1 MEHKKVKTPIITGEN
16 IVKTFGETKV
26 LNEINIE
33 IYDGDFTVIMGTSGS
48 GKSTL
53 LYCLGGMEQ
62 ATGGSILCGGQKITG
77 ASEKELTKLRAEAF
91 GFVFQKTHLVSN
103 LTLYENIVMA
113 GLIGSGLSEKAVR
126 ERARELA
133 AQMNLQ
139 GAVDR
144 LPSQVSGGEAQ
155 RAAVARAVMGTP
167 AVLFADEPTG
177 ALNKANTKEVLN
189 LFTALHEKGQTILL
203 VTHDKEAALR
213 GNRILYI
220 EDGRVIS
227 ELSLPQYEKL
237 SSEDCR
243 EDRPC
248 DTLES
253 ARDLRGKKDD
263 SRERKL
269 AAWLEG
275 LGW

>member
-1 MEHKKVKTPIITGEN
+1 MNHEKGNPPIISGEN
-16 IVKTFGETKV
+16 IVKTFGDTKV

-53 LYCLGGMEQ
+53 LYCLSGMEQ
-62 ATGGSILCGGQKITG
+62 ATGGTIHCGDQAVTG
-77 ASEKELTKLRAEAF
+77 ASEKELTKLRANKF

-113 GLIGSGLSEKAVR
+113 GLIGSGLSEKDIR
-126 ERARELA
+126 ERARRLA

-139 GAVDR
+139 DAVDR

-155 RAAVARAVMGTP
+155 RAAVARAVMGNP
-167 AVLFADEPTG
+167 AILFADEPTG

-189 LFTALHEKGQTILL
+189 LFTSLHEKGQTILL

-227 ELSLPQYEKL
+227 ELVL
-237 SSEDCR
+237 SEY
-243 EDRPC
+243 
-248 DTLES
+248 
-253 ARDLRGKKDD
+253 GKDD
-263 SRERKL
+263 DIREKKL
-269 AAWLEG
+269 GAWLEG

>member
-1 MEHKKVKTPIITGEN
+1 MDHKKVKTPIISGKN

-53 LYCLGGMEQ
+53 LYCLSGMEQ
-62 ATGGSILCGGQKITG
+62 ATEGTILYGDRNITG
-77 ASEKELTKLRAEAF
+77 ASEKELTKLRADEF

-113 GLIGSGLSEKAVR
+113 GLIGSRLGEKEVR
-126 ERARELA
+126 ERANELA
-133 AQMNLQ
+133 SQMNLQ
-139 GAVDR
+139 DAVDR
-144 LPSQVSGGEAQ
+144 LPSQTSGGEAQ
-155 RAAVARAVMGTP
+155 RAAVARAVMGSP
-167 AVLFADEPTG
+167 AILFADEPTG

-189 LFTALHEKGQTILL
+189 LLTGLHEKGQTILL

-227 ELSLPQYEKL
+227 ELMLSEYSKLPSGASGCGNDLYGRSGDTKNLHTNDDREK
-237 SSEDCR
+237 
-243 EDRPC
+243 
-248 DTLES
+248 
-253 ARDLRGKKDD
+253 
-263 SRERKL
+263 KL

>member
-1 MEHKKVKTPIITGEN
+1 MKDKKVKTPVIAGKK
-16 IVKTFGETKV
+16 IVKTFGEAKV
-26 LNEINIE
+26 LNEINLE

-53 LYCLGGMEQ
+53 LYCLSGMEQ
-62 ATGGSILCGGQKITG
+62 ATGGTIYCGDQTITG
-77 ASEKELTKLRAEAF
+77 ASEKELTKLRADKF

-103 LTLYENIVMA
+103 LTLYENIVMS
-113 GLIGSGLSEKAVR
+113 GLIGSGLSEKEVR
-126 ERARELA
+126 EGAKQLA

-139 GAVDR
+139 DAVDR

-155 RAAVARAVMGTP
+155 RAAVARAVMGNP
-167 AVLFADEPTG
+167 AILFADEPTG
-177 ALNKANTKEVLN
+177 ALNKANTKEVLD
-189 LFTALHEKGQTILL
+189 LFTELHKKGQTILL

-227 ELSLPQYEKL
+227 ELAL
-237 SSEDCR
+237 SEY
-243 EDRPC
+243 
-248 DTLES
+248 
-253 ARDLRGKKDD
+253 KKDD
-263 SRERKL
+263 SMREKKL
-269 AAWLEG
+269 AVWLEG